1 MKNKATTSQVFLAG
15 VSFLSVSL
23 AIGLIALVF
32 YLMALNSD
40 NFVSAIVFIAIG
52 SLFFLVGIIGLI
64 SKFMTDGITM
74 GLENGK
80 PDSNMSNI
88 NPMGVAETLQ
98 SGFNLFGMICL
109 IVLATF
115 STLGIGM
122 TSESTEGFLF
132 FSTVAVGVFLSGFLG
147 LLVKIVGDSISHAI
161 TTSGYGALLHQVGV
175 REVSVQKGEEHVQS
189 APDMNALENGWGNKT
204 ELEWTDSA
212 GHKWK
217 KLSGQLYWWNG
228 TGWKRHN

>member
-1 MKNKATTSQVFLAG
+1 MKNKATTSQVFKSG
-15 VSFLSVSL
+15 SSFLSVSL
-23 AIGLIALVF
+23 AIGLIALAF
-32 YLMALNSD
+32 YLMALNSS
-40 NFVSAIVFIAIG
+40 NFGSAIVFTAIG
-52 SLFFLVGIIGLI
+52 SLFFLVGVIGLI

-98 SGFNLFGMICL
+98 AGFNLFGMICL

-115 STLGIGM
+115 STWFIGM
-122 TSESTEGFLF
+122 TSSSSIEGFLF
-132 FSTVAVGVFLSGFLG
+132 FSTIAVGVFLSGFLG

-161 TTSGYGALLHQVGV
+161 TTSGYGALLYQIGV
-175 REVSVQKGEEHVQS
+175 REVSVQEKGHQVES
-189 APDMNALENGWGNKT
+189 LPASS

-217 KLSGQLYWWNG
+217 KMSGQLYWWNG
-228 TGWKRHN
+228 TGWQRHN

>member
-23 AIGLIALVF
+23 AIGLISLVF

-40 NFVSAIVFIAIG
+40 NLASAIIFIAIG

-80 PDSNMSNI
+80 PDSNMSKI
-88 NPMGVAETLQ
+88 NPMCVAETLQ

-109 IVLATF
+109 IVLASF
-115 STLGIGM
+115 STLGIGL
-122 TSESTEGFLF
+122 TSESKEGFLF
-132 FSTVAVGVFLSGFLG
+132 FATVAVGVFLSGFLG
-147 LLVKIVGDSISHAI
+147 YYIRLNEYMV
-161 TTSGYGALLHQVGV
+161 TF
-175 REVSVQKGEEHVQS
+175 
-189 APDMNALENGWGNKT
+189 
-204 ELEWTDSA
+204 
-212 GHKWK
+212 
-217 KLSGQLYWWNG
+217 
-228 TGWKRHN
+228 

>member
-1 MKNKATTSQVFLAG
+1 MNNKATTSQVFKSGL
-15 VSFLSVSL
+15 SFLSVSL
-23 AIGLIALVF
+23 AIGLISLVF
-32 YLMALNSD
+32 YLMAINSN
-40 NFVSAIVFIAIG
+40 NFGSAIVFIAIG
-52 SLFFLVGIIGLI
+52 SLFSLVGIIGLI

-98 SGFNLFGMICL
+98 AGFNLFGMICL

-115 STLGIGM
+115 SMWFIGM
-122 TSESTEGFLF
+122 TSSSIDGFLF
-132 FSTVAVGVFLSGFLG
+132 FSTIAAGVFLSGFLG

-175 REVSVQKGEEHVQS
+175 REVSVQKEEHHVES
-189 APDMNALENGWGNKT
+189 VSVSS